1 MGRLL
6 LMMLLP
12 LSSPFKAHSGGL
24 IPLLSHRAAHDCC
37 AATASPHAAT
47 PHDAAARLMV
57 VNEGTSTSESVVC
70 CVVKTNVFFVPRQ
83 VLGLTSVAVVGDS
96 LGFSLGL

>member
-12 LSSPFKAHSGGL
+12 LSSPFKA
-24 IPLLSHRAAHDCC
+24 PAAYRFSHRAAHDCC

-47 PHDAAARLMV
+47 PHDAAARLMMQPLA
-57 VNEGTSTSESVVC
+57 S
-70 CVVKTNVFFVPRQ
+70 
-83 VLGLTSVAVVGDS
+83 
-96 LGFSLGL
+96 

>member
-12 LSSPFKAHSGGL
+12 LSSPFKARSGGL
-24 IPLLSHRAAHDCC
+24 LLLSHRAAHDCC

-47 PHDAAARLMV
+47 PSPHAATPHDAAA
-57 VNEGTSTSESVVC
+57 
-70 CVVKTNVFFVPRQ
+70 Q
-83 VLGLTSVAVVGDS
+83 IAAY
-96 LGFSLGL
+96 